1 MENPLYSTLEYAIIG
16 LFEIINKFKNAKE
29 SLFMSLFSKYS
40 PLLLSTAV
48 LTIGV
53 GSCSLS
59 QENATADELQA
70 TTETTA
76 TTDWVEPE
84 MDAKT
89 KADTDWVMSQLAE
102 QNPSPNASTAQSTQE
117 SGSSVSNT
125 IVQNDTGSTEV
136 RQTTPQVDEVSVNQ
150 QLASTEAV
158 YTEPQ
163 STTSQTY
170 TNGLRQ
176 FEAASDAGNT
186 QQEKTIIQQLSSES
200 ERLLAANQYSY
211 RQDPD
216 MDTTTYDVNH
226 LPQEVREEMTTYA
239 VGLINQLRDA
249 MGVTRAQ
256 ANRDMV
262 KLAQEV
268 AREYLQSG
276 FTAGGTR
283 GHYEAGI
290 KKVAERHHLMAGQY
304 YENLNTE
311 HDHDTSSQLVT
322 RKDLRK
328 STHDAIMTF
337 LYNGY
342 EYDHA
347 VSIAGINFAQG
358 TGGLREFGIAFSQ
371 AGNKRRIHL
380 LGLNELLMLDG
391 SDIRLDN
398 HIDPDE
404 YRGTVA
410 HPKKTHEQNSSTS
423 VAQTTSQ
430 TTTQSSRADNSAQM
444 GADPQPSDYRIINT
458 HWGDVSQLNQR
469 SGVDTSRSIDE
480 AINNQS
486 NENSDQTVTTT
497 VKDPVVSAPTV
508 ALAGLPETGDRTKR
522 MIASGLLIM
531 LVGLFGFE
539 MVAQTNREKKRQKR
553 HSFK

>member
-1 MENPLYSTLEYAIIG
+1 
-16 LFEIINKFKNAKE
+16 
-29 SLFMSLFSKYS
+29 MSLFSKYS
-40 PLLLSTAV
+40 SLLLSTAV
-48 LTIGV
+48 LTVGV
-53 GSCSLS
+53 GSCSLF
-59 QENATADELQA
+59 QENAAADEMQA
-70 TTETTA
+70 TAETTT

-89 KADTDWVMSQLAE
+89 KADTDWAMSQLTE
-102 QNPSPNASTAQSTQE
+102 QNPTPSASTAQTSQE
-117 SGSSVSNT
+117 SNSPVSNEV
-125 IVQNDTGSTEV
+125 VQNDTHPTETN
-136 RQTTPQVDEVSVNQ
+136 QATSQVDEVGTNPQS
-150 QLASTEAV
+150 ASTEAV

-186 QQEKTIIQQLSSES
+186 QQEKTVIQQLASES

-216 MDTTTYDVNH
+216 MDATTYDINY

-249 MGVTRAQ
+249 MGVTRAH

-262 KLAQEV
+262 KFAQEV

-276 FTAGGTR
+276 FTASDTR

-311 HDHDTSSQLVT
+311 HDHDTSSQMVT

-358 TGGLREFGIAFSQ
+358 IGGLREFGLAFSQ

-391 SDIRLDN
+391 SDIDLNN

-404 YRGTVA
+404 YRGTAV
-410 HPKKTHEQNSSTS
+410 HPKKAHGQNGSTP
-423 VAQTTSQ
+423 VTQPISQ
-430 TTTQSSRADNSAQM
+430 TTEQSDRVDNGAQTGVDTQSN
-444 GADPQPSDYRIINT
+444 DYRIINT
-458 HWGDVSQLNQR
+458 HWGDVSQLNYP
-469 SGVDTSRSIDE
+469 SDVGTSRSTDDT
-480 AINNQS
+480 ANDQGDNNS
-486 NENSDQTVTTT
+486 EQTVTST
-497 VKDPVVSAPTV
+497 VKDPVVSAPTA
-508 ALAGLPETGDRTKR
+508 ALAGLPETGDQTGHR
-522 MIASGLLIM
+522 IASGLLVM
-531 LVGLFGFE
+531 LMGLFGFE

-553 HSFK
+553 YSFK

>member
-1 MENPLYSTLEYAIIG
+1 
-16 LFEIINKFKNAKE
+16 
-29 SLFMSLFSKYS
+29 MSLFSKYS

-48 LTIGV
+48 LTVGV
-53 GSCSLS
+53 GSCFLFQDHAS
-59 QENATADELQA
+59 ADEMPPTA
-70 TTETTA
+70 ETKA

-89 KADTDWVMSQLAE
+89 KADTDWVMSQLAD
-102 QNPSPNASTAQSTQE
+102 QNSATNASTIQTIQE
-117 SGSSVSNT
+117 SGSPASNEV
-125 IVQNDTGSTEV
+125 VQNDI
-136 RQTTPQVDEVSVNQ
+136 RQTEANNAIPQNNEVSANQ
-150 QLASTEAV
+150 QSASTEAV

-176 FEAASDAGNT
+176 FEAASDAGN
-186 QQEKTIIQQLSSES
+186 QAQAEATIRQLAPESES
-200 ERLLAANQYSY
+200 LLAKNRYKRVS
-211 RQDPD
+211 DPD
-216 MDTTTYDVNH
+216 MDTTTYDINH

-239 VGLINQLRDA
+239 VGLINQLRDV

-262 KLAQEV
+262 RLAQEV

-276 FTAGGTR
+276 FTAGDTR

-290 KKVAERHHLMAGQY
+290 KKVAERHHLMSGQY

-311 HDHDTSSQLVT
+311 HEHTVETQWVT
-322 RKDLRK
+322 RKDLRE
-328 STHDAIMTF
+328 STHEAIMTF

-358 TGGLREFGIAFSQ
+358 TGGLREFGLAFSQ

-380 LGLNELLMLDG
+380 LGLNEMLMLDG
-391 SDIRLDN
+391 SDINLNN

-410 HPKKTHEQNSSTS
+410 HPKKAHYQNGSTP
-423 VAQTTSQ
+423 VTQTTDQ
-430 TTTQSSRADNSAQM
+430 TTQNGSANSGVQIETNE
-444 GADPQPSDYRIINT
+444 QPHDYRIINT
-458 HWGDVSQLNQR
+458 HWGDVSQLNQM
-469 SGVDTSRSIDE
+469 SGVDTSRSANE
-480 AINNQS
+480 VTNTQS
-486 NENSDQTVTTT
+486 DENSSQTVATT
-497 VKDPVVSAPTV
+497 VKDPVVSTPTV
-508 ALAGLPETGDRTKR
+508 ALAGLPETGDKTGR
-522 MIASGLLIM
+522 MIASGLLVM

-539 MVAQTNREKKRQKR
+539 MVAQTNREKKYQKR